1 MYLLGNKVTV
11 YTDHQALVS
20 SFIPYLK
27 SQTKGLLARW
37 YLRLSPFLP
46 NIILE
51 HKPGSVNKAA
61 DALSR
66 APVLTSEGDSST
78 VEVLRVETQEVEPL
92 LTRIR
97 HRQCEDK
104 DLAKLI
110 LYLEKKQLPEE
121 PGEVKK
127 IVTLCQKGYY
137 LLDGVLYF
145 ENSDA
150 SGRRRIVVPEKL
162 KQEVLSENHE
172 AVFAGHFSPKRM
184 FDKLSQY
191 YYWQGIC
198 GDIQKVC
205 EACVVCASTQGQER
219 CKKPLLH
226 CIPVGEPFQC
236 VQMDFKEM
244 DTSTDGN

>member
-1 MYLLGNKVTV
+1 M
-11 YTDHQALVS
+11 
-20 SFIPYLK
+20 
-27 SQTKGLLARW
+27 
-37 YLRLSPFLP
+37 
-46 NIILE
+46 
-51 HKPGSVNKAA
+51 NKAA

-66 APVLTSEGDSST
+66 TPVLTSEGDTST
-78 VEVLRVETQEVEPL
+78 IEVLRVETQEVELL
-92 LTRIR
+92 LTRIG
-97 HRQCEDK
+97 HLQCQDR

-127 IVTLCQKGYY
+127 IVTQSQKGYY